1 MKVNLVMIDPQND
14 FCSPNGALYVL
25 NAEKDMERLAQMINR
40 VGDKLDDIHVTLDSH
55 RTMDI
60 AHPLYWMN
68 SKGEH
73 PNPFT
78 IITVDDVKNG
88 KWQPTVPSYRTRAL
102 NYVETLKINGRYDL
116 IIWPEHC
123 LIGSWGHALY
133 PDISKVLIQWEKE
146 NIAVVDYIT
155 KGSNIHTEHYSAVQ
169 ADVPDPTDPS
179 TMLNTRLIDILMQS
193 DLIPITGEALSH
205 CVKFSV
211 EDIANTFGDQ
221 NIKKLVLLE
230 DCCSSVAG
238 FEKQGSDFVH
248 NMVKRGMQISTSD
261 KFLR

>member
-25 NAEKDMERLAQMINR
+25 NAEKDMERLAKMIDR
-40 VGDKLDDIHVTLDSH
+40 IGDKLDDIHVTLDSH

-60 AHPLYWMN
+60 AHPLYWIN
-68 SKGEH
+68 SNGEH
-73 PNPFT
+73 PKPFT
-78 IITVDDVKNG
+78 IITMDEVKNG
-88 KWQPTVPSYRTRAL
+88 KWQPTVPSYRNRAL
-102 NYVETLKINGRYDL
+102 NYVETLKVNGRYDL

-133 PDISKVLIQWEKE
+133 PDISKVLIQWEKQ

-211 EDIANTFGDQ
+211 EDIANTFGDE
-221 NIKKLVLLE
+221 NIKKISSFRRLLFI
-230 DCCSSVAG
+230 CCWIRKTR
-238 FEKQGSDFVH
+238 F
-248 NMVKRGMQISTSD
+248 
-261 KFLR
+261 